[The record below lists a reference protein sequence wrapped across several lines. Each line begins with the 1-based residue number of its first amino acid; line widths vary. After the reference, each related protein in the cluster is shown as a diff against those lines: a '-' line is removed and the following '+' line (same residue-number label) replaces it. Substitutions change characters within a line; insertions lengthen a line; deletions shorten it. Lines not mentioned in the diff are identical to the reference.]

1 MRKIYCLFLLLAVLL
16 SGCGEKQNISPSPVV
31 HVLTPADMDAE
42 APPETEKPAPEDTA
56 REALAVAELY
66 RDIFE
71 DAFVP
76 NDMAW
81 SLDSESVSE
90 IVNRLGDEGLT
101 AVSSGDDG
109 FRRNTAA
116 VRGFLEDAK
125 NGTEAVVSVY
135 EIYSDGGFLCHTL
148 AFADGGYL
156 VTRTRLAWRAEGV
169 YQLSG
174 TTPTVTYSNTY
185 AVTDISAMNGVLHYE
200 YDMPDNPPGKN
211 HDGHIDT
218 IADLFIGE

>member
-1 MRKIYCLFLLLAVLL
+1 MRKIYCDCVLPLLMLVLLL
-16 SGCGEKQNISPSPVV
+16 SGCGEKQSVSYSPMV

-42 APPETEKPAPEDTA
+42 APPAENMA

-71 DAFVP
+71 DVFVP
-76 NDMAW
+76 NDIAW
-81 SLDSESVSE
+81 SLDGGSVGE
-90 IVNRLGDEGLT
+90 IVDRLGDEGLV
-101 AVSSGDDG
+101 AASAGGDA
-109 FRRNTAA
+109 RRNTAA
-116 VRGFLEDAK
+116 VRSFLEDTEKGA
-125 NGTEAVVSVY
+125 EAVVSVY

-148 AFADGGYL
+148 AFADGGYF
-156 VTRTRLAWRAEGV
+156 VTRTRLAWREEGV

-174 TTPTVTYSNTY
+174 TTPTVTYSDTY